1 MSDLTKEAAYIKGLF
16 DGMKLDADKAETK
29 ILKSIIGF
37 LEKSAEQIDL
47 IDQEQGYLTDQYDDL
62 EYVVNAL
69 ADEMLDDVP
78 EDEGD
83 YQVKCESCGAD
94 IMFSENEIDDLLSGR
109 FTCPECGEIIEID
122 LDMHDDECGC
132 GHDHE

>member
-37 LEKSAEQIDL
+37 LEKSAEKIDL
-47 IDQEQGYLTDQYDDL
+47 IDQEQGYLSDQYDDL